1 MKTHL
6 KLSAAVAALAL
17 LGGCGALRG
26 KGPARTPVVGQ
37 RVPILASENLAEVDP
52 ALANLQVVLPLAETN
67 ADWAQPGGNPSKSM
81 GHVALGDTLRQAWS
95 ARIEGGNTRTRL
107 AAAPVVAGGRLY
119 VIDVN
124 GMVTAMAA
132 DTGAT
137 VWTAQAVKGDEN
149 PRARFG
155 GGVSVDGN
163 RAFAT
168 DGLGDVVA
176 FDTADGKEVWRAKP
190 GGPLRGAPTVANGQV
205 YVVSQDNQLFALDQA
220 DGKVV
225 WTQSGSLEAQ
235 GVFGVAAPA
244 TGQGTVVAGFSSGEL
259 NAYRY
264 ENGRSV
270 WGDSLSRTSASTS
283 VSALADI
290 DAEPVIDNGRVY
302 AVGQG
307 AHGRARTGVGPASVG
322 TESRRHLDAMGRGR
336 MDFRRDRRCP
346 PAVHLARQRQAALG
360 AAAPRIPQRQEA
372 QGPDK
377 LGRPG
382 AGRQPPAARQFRRAA
397 RLRLDH
403 RRQHHRDTG
412 YPVEGGLYPVAGR
425 RQRHAVPAGRCGA
438 AHRLEVGLY
447 RTPSVIPAQAGIH
460 GWGDVTA

>member
-17 LGGCGALRG
+17 LGGCGALKG

-37 RVPILASENLAEVDP
+37 RVPILASENLATVDP

-67 ADWAQPGGNPSKSM
+67 ADWSQPGGNASKSM
-81 GHVALGDTLRQAWS
+81 SHVALGDTLRQVWS

-107 AAAPVVAGGRLY
+107 AASPVVVGGRLY
-119 VIDVN
+119 VIDVE
-124 GMVTAMAA
+124 GLVTAMDAA
-132 DTGAT
+132 TGAT
-137 VWTAQAVKGDEN
+137 VWTARTVPGDDN

-155 GGVSVDGN
+155 GGVSVEGE

-176 FDTADGKEVWRAKP
+176 FNTADGKEVWRAKP
-190 GGPLRGAPTVANGQV
+190 GGPLRGAPSLANGQV
-205 YVVSQDNQLFALDQA
+205 YVVSQDNQLFALDQS

-225 WTQSGSLEAQ
+225 WTQSGSIESQ

-244 TGQGTVVAGFSSGEL
+244 SAQGTVVAGFSSGEL

-307 AHGRARTGVGPASVG
+307 GRMVALELVSGQRLWEQNLAGISTPWVAGEWIFVVTDDARLLCISRGSGKLRWVQQLPGFRNEKKRKNPISWVGPILAGNRLILANSEGQLVSASVADG
-322 TESRRHLDAMGRGR
+322 SITATQDTRSKVGYNLSPIVANGMLYLLD
-336 MDFRRDRRCP
+336 D
-346 PAVHLARQRQAALG
+346 
-360 AAAPRIPQRQEA
+360 
-372 QGPDK
+372 
-377 LGRPG
+377 
-382 AGRQPPAARQFRRAA
+382 AGQ
-397 RLRLDH
+397 L
-403 RRQHHRDTG
+403 
-412 YPVEGGLYPVAGR
+412 
-425 RQRHAVPAGRCGA
+425 
-438 AHRLEVGLY
+438 
-447 RTPSVIPAQAGIH
+447 
-460 GWGDVTA
+460 TAWK